1 MSYDVQAIRQQFP
14 ILNQEIHGRPLVYLD
29 NAATAQK
36 PIAVIDAISDYYLN
50 YNANVHR
57 GVHTLSQRAT
67 DAMEAVREDVRA
79 HINAAE
85 TAEIIFTRG
94 ITDSINTIAFG
105 MGALVK
111 KGQNIVITAVEH
123 HSNIVPW
130 QMLCQRTGAELR
142 HLPMNEH
149 GEVVLDGI
157 EEIID
162 EHTAM
167 VAFNHISNALG
178 TINPVE
184 AILKRAQKV
193 GAWTLVDGA
202 QSGPHAKVD
211 VRAWD
216 VDFFTLSSHK
226 MYGPT
231 GLGVLY
237 GKRERLEALPPY
249 QGGGEMI
256 ATVTLEESTYAGLPH
271 KFEAG
276 TPHIEGIIG
285 FGAALKFINEVG
297 IEAIAAH
304 EKELLEYATQEC
316 SEIEGFRVIGDAK
329 NKASVLSFVVEGTHP
344 YDLGVLLDQQGV
356 AVRTGQ
362 HCTQPIMDA
371 FCIDGTARA
380 SFAMYNTK
388 EEIDLFKAALEK
400 AVTMLR

>member
-79 HINAAE
+79 HINASE

-105 MGALVK
+105 MGALVEK
-111 KGQNIVITAVEH
+111 EQNIVITAVEH

-157 EEIID
+157 EDIID

-178 TINPVE
+178 TINPVKT
-184 AILKRAQKV
+184 ILERAQKV

-237 GKRERLEALPPY
+237 GKREKLEALPPY

-285 FGAALKFINEVG
+285 FGAALKYINEVG

-316 SEIEGFRVIGDAK
+316 SQIEGFRVIGDAK
-329 NKASVLSFVVEGTHP
+329 NKASVLSFVVDGTHP

>member
-14 ILNQEIHGRPLVYLD
+14 ILNQKIHGRPLVYLD

-105 MGALVK
+105 MGDLVK

-184 AILKRAQKV
+184 AILERAQKV

-211 VRAWD
+211 VRAWN

-285 FGAALKFINEVG
+285 FGAALKYINEVG

-329 NKASVLSFVVEGTHP
+329 NKASVLSFIVDGTHP

>member
-14 ILNQEIHGRPLVYLD
+14 ILHQQVHGRPLVYLD

-36 PIAVIDAISDYYLN
+36 PLAVIEAITNFYTKD
-50 YNANVHR
+50 NANVHR
-57 GVHTLSQRAT
+57 GVHTLSQRST
-67 DAMEAVREDVRA
+67 DAMEAVRAAVCA
-79 HINAAE
+79 HINARE
-85 TAEIIFTRG
+85 VGEIIFTRG
-94 ITDSINTIAFG
+94 ITDSINTVAFG
-105 MGALVK
+105 MGALIQPH
-111 KGQNIVITAVEH
+111 QNVVITALEH

-130 QMLCQRTGAELR
+130 QMLCERSRAALR
-142 HLPMNEH
+142 YIPMNDK
-149 GEVVLDGI
+149 GELDLSTLDALV
-157 EEIID
+157 D
-162 EHTAM
+162 ENTAI

-178 TINPVE
+178 TINPVKL
-184 AILKRAQKV
+184 ILERAKAV

-211 VRAWD
+211 VQDWD

-256 ATVTLEESTYAGLPH
+256 ATVTMEKSTYADIPH

-285 FGAALKFINEVG
+285 FGAALSYINSVG

-304 EKELLEYATQEC
+304 EAALLDYATKTL
-316 SEIEGFRVIGDAK
+316 STIDGFRIIGTATK
-329 NKASVLSFVVEGTHP
+329 KASVISFLVDGTHP
-344 YDLGVLLDQQGV
+344 YDLGVLLDQQGI

-362 HCTQPIMDA
+362 HCTQPIMDQ
-371 FCIDGTARA
+371 FCIAGTARA
-380 SFAMYNTK
+380 SFAMYNTF
-388 EEIDLFKAALEK
+388 EEIDLFKAALER

>member
-1 MSYDVQAIRQQFP
+1 MSYDVQSIRQQFP
-14 ILNQEIHGRPLVYLD
+14 ILNQQIHGRPLVYLD

-36 PIAVIDAISDYYLN
+36 PMAVIDAISDYYLN

-105 MGALVK
+105 MGALVGK
-111 KGQNIVITAVEH
+111 EQNIVITAVEH

-142 HLPMNEH
+142 HLPMNQH

-157 EEIID
+157 EDIID

-184 AILKRAQKV
+184 AILERAQKV
-193 GAWTLVDGA
+193 GAWTLIDGA

-237 GKRERLEALPPY
+237 GKRERLEDLPPY

-285 FGAALKFINEVG
+285 FGAALKYINEIG

-316 SEIEGFRVIGDAK
+316 SQIEGFRVIGDAK
-329 NKASVLSFVVEGTHP
+329 NKASVLSFVVDGTHP

>member
-14 ILNQEIHGRPLVYLD
+14 ILHQQVHGRPLVYLD

-36 PIAVIDAISDYYLN
+36 PLAVIEAITNFYTKD
-50 YNANVHR
+50 NANVHR
-57 GVHTLSQRAT
+57 GVHTLSQRST
-67 DAMEAVREDVRA
+67 DAMEAVRAAVCA
-79 HINAAE
+79 HINARE
-85 TAEIIFTRG
+85 VGEIIFTRG
-94 ITDSINTIAFG
+94 ITDSINTVAFG
-105 MGALVK
+105 MGALIQPH
-111 KGQNIVITAVEH
+111 QNVVITALEH

-130 QMLCQRTGAELR
+130 QMLCERSGAALRYIPMSDKGELD
-142 HLPMNEH
+142 LST
-149 GEVVLDGI
+149 LDALV
-157 EEIID
+157 D
-162 EHTAM
+162 ENTAI

-178 TINPVE
+178 TINPVKLVLE
-184 AILKRAQKV
+184 RAKAV

-211 VRAWD
+211 VQDWD

-256 ATVTLEESTYAGLPH
+256 ATVTMEKSTYADIPH

-285 FGAALKFINEVG
+285 FGAALSYINSVG

-304 EKELLEYATQEC
+304 EAALLDYATKTL
-316 SEIEGFRVIGDAK
+316 STIDGFRIIGTATK
-329 NKASVLSFVVEGTHP
+329 KASVISFLVDGTHP
-344 YDLGVLLDQQGV
+344 YDLGVLLDQQGI

-362 HCTQPIMDA
+362 HCTQPIMDQ
-371 FCIDGTARA
+371 FCIAGTARA
-380 SFAMYNTK
+380 SFAMYNTF
-388 EEIDLFKAALEK
+388 EEIDLFKAALER